1 MTSMRH
7 ESTSTDANSSMFVYS
22 SLVLTEAS
30 FDEDEFKA
38 RMAIKLVRYGE
49 PKNSFIEVERAT
61 FNGSEIAP

>member
-1 MTSMRH
+1 MTSMKH

-49 PKNSFIEVERAT
+49 P
-61 FNGSEIAP
+61 